1 MFGSK
6 ALNRVITDFDIGI
19 PENWHLVDL
28 ADSTAAEWARATS
41 SALATTDTSRIA
53 LSERLKAVFESLAG
67 LGQPGLSAAVW
78 VRAPDSGVVDA
89 ILGIRMA
96 QLDDGMDSAA
106 YLAGLEEDEG
116 RAQPGERYQ
125 VVQTWTTPI
134 DAGLAV
140 GAYNRISHLE
150 LGGDRVDVEE
160 RTVIAVFPP
169 KSSQVI
175 ECVFTTA
182 VPGTYDDIIL
192 ETMAHVA
199 TMRIETAKA

>member
-28 ADSTAAEWARATS
+28 ADSTSAEWARATS
-41 SALATTDTSRIA
+41 TALATTDESRIA
-53 LSERLKAVFESLAG
+53 LSERLKTVFESLAA

-78 VRAPDSGVVDA
+78 VRDPDSGVVDA

-96 QLDDGMDSAA
+96 QLDEGMDSAA

-140 GAYNRISHLE
+140 GAYNRITHLE

>member
-6 ALNRVITDFDIGI
+6 TLNRVITDFDIGI
-19 PENWHLVDL
+19 PTNWHLVDL
-28 ADSTAAEWARATS
+28 AESTSKEWARATS
-41 SALATTDTSRIA
+41 SALATTDAGRIA
-53 LSERLKAVFESLAG
+53 LSERLAAVFESLVG

-78 VRAPDSGVVDA
+78 VRDPDSGIVDA

-134 DAGLAV
+134 EAGLAV
-140 GAYNRISHLE
+140 GAYNRITHLE
-150 LGGDRVDVEE
+150 LGGDRIDVEE

-169 KSSQVI
+169 RSSQVI

>member
-28 ADSTAAEWARATS
+28 ADSTSTEWARATS
-41 SALATTDTSRIA
+41 TALATTDASRIA
-53 LSERLKAVFESLAG
+53 LSERLTAVFESLSA

-78 VRAPDSGVVDA
+78 VRDPDSGVVDA

-96 QLDDGMDSAA
+96 QLDEGMDSAA
-106 YLAGLEEDEG
+106 YLAGLEEDDG

-134 DAGLAV
+134 EAGLAV
-140 GAYNRISHLE
+140 GAYNRITHLE

>member
-78 VRAPDSGVVDA
+78 VRDPDSGVVDA